1 MEKIKLGKSGLL
13 VPPIALGCMRLAG
26 AERRQA
32 GAVRR
37 AAVGGELGVVAR
49 AVLCLSSLYSF

>member
-26 AERRQA
+26 AERTPGR
-32 GAVRR
+32 
-37 AAVGGELGVVAR
+37 
-49 AVLCLSSLYSF
+49 